1 MPRKSLEIAVLH
13 GVEQYLICAAGFD
26 TFAYRQPQWAKQ
38 LEIFEIDHPLSS
50 ADKQERLKKAN
61 MDTPTNLHFVKADFA
76 MDNWVKNLENENIFD
91 KKKRSFCS
99 VLGLIYYLSRDD
111 FEQYISTLS
120 SIIPVNSS
128 IVFDY
133 PNEHYFYSQRKHSN
147 LAKAANEEMHAC
159 YSYEEMKAILEKY
172 NMQIFEHLDSE
183 QMTSQYFSEY
193 NSANSSY
200 EMKAQ
205 SNVNY
210 CLCVKK

>member
-13 GVEQYLICAAGFD
+13 GVEQ
-26 TFAYRQPQWAKQ
+26 
-38 LEIFEIDHPLSS
+38 H
-50 ADKQERLKKAN
+50 
-61 MDTPTNLHFVKADFA
+61 
-76 MDNWVKNLENENIFD
+76 
-91 KKKRSFCS
+91 
-99 VLGLIYYLSRDD
+99 
-111 FEQYISTLS
+111 ISTLS

-133 PNEHYFYSQRKHSN
+133 PNEHYFYSQRKHLN

-159 YSYEEMKAILEKY
+159 YSYEEMEAILEKY

-193 NSANSSY
+193 NSANSSQQ
-200 EMKAQ
+200 MKAQ

>member
-1 MPRKSLEIAVLH
+1 MEDKSMTARICAFSRAYHSMHNEVKIFDDPIAKKLLSQEEYAVISENMSNGIQYFNKEFVGNKKEALRWIVDNQLSQTPLARAAFAEKSLEIAVMH
-13 GVEQYLICAAGFD
+13 GV
-26 TFAYRQPQWAKQ
+26 
-38 LEIFEIDHPLSS
+38 
-50 ADKQERLKKAN
+50 
-61 MDTPTNLHFVKADFA
+61 
-76 MDNWVKNLENENIFD
+76 
-91 KKKRSFCS
+91 
-99 VLGLIYYLSRDD
+99 
-111 FEQYISTLS
+111 EQYISTLS

-147 LAKAANEEMHAC
+147 LAKSAN
-159 YSYEEMKAILEKY
+159 EEMKAILEKY